1 MSLVWLFCPIKL
13 TIYKTIS
20 FRFLSPSEL
29 GISNIDSLEKEV
41 QEVLKVLYTINSPIV
56 FAHNDLLMKN
66 IIYDQITDQLYF
78 IDFEY
83 SSPNFQSFDLANH
96 FAEYSGQDPFDLDLY
111 PSKEHQLNW
120 IAVYLKFYDELIGQ
134 TDGEAKRTKAINEER
149 IEELY
154 VQVQKSALAS
164 HLLWGSWALLQR

>member
-1 MSLVWLFCPIKL
+1 MPH
-13 TIYKTIS
+13 
-20 FRFLSPSEL
+20 SEL
-29 GISNIDSLEKEV
+29 GISNIEHLEKEV

-66 IIYDQITDQLYF
+66 IVFDPNTDRLYF

-83 SSPNFQSFDLANH
+83 SAPNFLSFDIANH
-96 FAEYSGQDPFDLDLY
+96 FCEYSGQDPFDLDLY

-120 IAVYLKFYDELIGQ
+120 IAVYLKFYDELNGQ
-134 TDGEAKRTKAINEER
+134 TDGDSGRTEAIDEQR
-149 IEELY
+149 IEQLY
-154 VQVQKSALAS
+154 LQVQKCSLAS